1 MKNLNKKLSGLTM
14 LETLIAVTISIA
26 VGVSIFTFFAKNMAE
41 SKKIDSATQQL
52 SEVMSAFIKRADIED
67 GVKDND
73 SKEYKTTN
81 ELGSFTKLFNG
92 KNTSCGSWNPE
103 TPDENLNERLTY
115 ESALSCNTLSKD
127 IMKSEKV
134 GIIDKV
140 NNSYELRLN
149 FKNSDITNNLPLLSK
164 VAINL
169 STSNELSAK
178 GNKYF
183 GFTDKITNKPISSAE
198 CSSNPASCAFSIKYS
213 IDNTSEDQYLSIF
226 GDNMQVGKI
235 KFTNG
240 ILNPQICRK
249 WAIEDGEIKSQE
261 DVYCGIENEDGKISF
276 KLNDIETESIT
287 VNSTCQMLETDKN
300 YNIIGTDDA
309 VFPCGIYRVQRET
322 ETNRQLLISSISE
335 IFNAELA
342 RANKTSSLTNSSNVS
357 ETKMHSVGNTVTTE
371 NAISE
376 ALVASSAFNAV
387 NVKVDHIQ
395 ANSTYIQ
402 NFKTSENDNI
412 IRNLKSEVTEISGVN
427 LTNRLEVKNLR
438 TETTDSYGMTID
450 GDLEVSGNLNADTV
464 EVVGVL
470 RSDTILNPSKT
481 KNTKIESSAFL
492 NSYAEL
498 NGVKNEKKSGIT
510 GVREINTTGNII
522 VDSTTASRDRLAIDA
537 GGILVNR
544 ATDPSI
550 IEKSFVVKGSKGG
563 NFIDIRNGNISLTSS
578 NIANGYLNGSSATGR
593 GFVRIDGSANI
604 ANQVYGDV
612 IVRNNNT
619 PYYVYYDDRF
629 LNVIDTTPTIPKYS
643 LDKLSTKPASS
654 PITNYQENTL
664 TSATLRGAAISS
676 SLSRSQSLLN
686 SARNAI
692 LSSVPPKGAKGLQ
705 GVQGDKGIRGDK
717 GDTGAMGEQGPMG
730 DPYDSEAY
738 IWLPLDQS
746 NPVTC
751 ENESS
756 INRKGI
762 PNLSQW
768 EYYDVIEGNC
778 MTKEEAEISEAPIH
792 KYFMNTTDA
801 CSSVDSRGVSFNG
814 FRTEIFQ
821 CKQAKYRLEPYALNA
836 MPKYSVCNVE
846 SEAPA
851 VKEPV
856 FDNVEFE
863 APEGEAPAVE
873 EPAFDDVEFEAPE
886 IEATESERFEN
897 LRELFEQN
905 TIGIRSSEFYSDC
918 IEDGRYY
925 TTLTNIENKPKTS
938 LMISLDDFE
947 NFVMNGVEPSGI
959 NAEIC
964 TNERVLQISRC
975 EYSGAKES
983 DYVTHPKGFLESI
996 GR

>member
-464 EVVGVL
+464 DVVGVL

-498 NGVKNEKKSGIT
+498 NGVKNNKKSGIT
-510 GVREINTTGNII
+510 GVRETNTTGNII
-522 VDSTTASRDRLAIDA
+522 VDSTVASRDNLAIDA

-544 ATDPSI
+544 ANDPSI

-768 EYYDVIEGNC
+768 EYHDVIEGNC
-778 MTKEEAEISEAPIH
+778 MTKEEAEISEEPIH

-821 CKQAKYRLEPYALNA
+821 CKKAKYRLEPYALNA

-947 NFVMNGVEPSGI
+947 NFVMNDVEPSGI

>member
-1 MKNLNKKLSGLTM
+1 MKNLNKKLSGFTM

-73 SKEYKTTN
+73 SREYKTAN
-81 ELGSFTKLFNG
+81 ELGSFIRLFNG

-103 TPDENLNERLTY
+103 TPDESLNKRLIY
-115 ESALSCNTLSKD
+115 ESVLSCNILSKD

-134 GIIDKV
+134 GIVDKE

-149 FKNSDITNNLPLLSK
+149 FKNSDITKNLPSLSK

-481 KNTKIESSAFL
+481 KNTKIDSSAFL

-522 VDSTTASRDRLAIDA
+522 VDSTTASRDSLAIDA

-550 IEKSFVVKGSKGG
+550 MNSFVIKGSKGG
-563 NFIDIRNGNISLTSS
+563 NYIDIRNGNISLTSS
-578 NIANGYLNGSSATGR
+578 NIANGYYNGSSATTR
-593 GFVRIDGSANI
+593 NYAYIYGSANI
-604 ANQVYGDV
+604 ANQIYGDV

-629 LNVIDTTPTIPKYS
+629 LNVIDTQPTIPKYS

-654 PITNYQENTL
+654 PVTNYQENTL
-664 TSATLRGAAISS
+664 LSASLRGNAISS
-676 SLSRSQSLLN
+676 SLYTSQVLLN
-686 SARNAI
+686 AARNTI
-692 LSSVPPKGAKGLQ
+692 LSSVPPKGAKGEQ
-705 GVQGDKGIRGDK
+705 GVQGDKGNRGDK

-751 ENESS
+751 ENEETLK
-756 INRKGI
+756 RKQI
-762 PNLSQW
+762 PSLSQW

-778 MTKEEAEISEAPIH
+778 MTKEDAEIREAPIH
-792 KYFMNTTDA
+792 KYFMDTSNA
-801 CSSVDSRGVSFNG
+801 CSSVDSNGVSFNG

-821 CKQAKYRLEPYALNA
+821 CKKAKYRLEPYALNA
-836 MPKYSVCNVE
+836 MPKYSVCNID
-846 SEAPA
+846 SEDP
-851 VKEPV
+851 
-856 FDNVEFE
+856 
-863 APEGEAPAVE
+863 
-873 EPAFDDVEFEAPE
+873 
-886 IEATESERFEN
+886 ESERFEN

-918 IEDGRYY
+918 IEEERNY
-925 TTLTNIENKPKTS
+925 TTLTNIANKPKTS

-947 NFVMNGVEPSGI
+947 NLVMNGEEPSGM

-964 TNERVLQISRC
+964 DNERVFQISRC